1 MNCPACKEA
10 MIIVEHSGVEL
21 DCCPACRGLWLDAS
35 ELGLLLGD
43 AAKTHAFLEAGDH
56 AHARGER
63 ARRCPICRRRMQ
75 KDVTGGVL
83 PVVIDTCRF
92 GHGLWFDEG
101 ELFTVLRQNGVAADD
116 PVFAW
121 LRDLF
126 GAAVDDEKTLPPTS
140 EG

>member
-10 MIIVEHSGVEL
+10 MIVVEHNGIEL

-43 AAKTHAFLEAGDH
+43 AVRARALLEAGNP
-56 AHARGER
+56 AHAPGEKP
-63 ARRCPICRRRMQ
+63 RRCPICRRRMR
-75 KDVTGGVL
+75 KCVAADGGTAVT
-83 PVVIDTCRF
+83 DACRL

-101 ELFTVLRQNGVAADD
+101 ELFTVLRQKGAAADD
-116 PVFAW
+116 PVFGW

-126 GAAVDDEKTLPPTS
+126 GAAEEGEKP
-140 EG
+140 

>member
-10 MIIVEHSGVEL
+10 MIIVEHGGVEL

-43 AAKTHAFLEAGDH
+43 AAKAHAFLAPGDR
-56 AHARGER
+56 ARARGEK

-75 KDVTGGVL
+75 KDVTGGAL
-83 PVVIDTCRF
+83 PVVLDACRF

-101 ELFTVLRQNGVAADD
+101 ELFTVLRQNGAAADN
-116 PVFAW
+116 PVFEW

-126 GAAVDDEKTLPPTS
+126 GAAEEK
-140 EG
+140 E